1 MTTLLLTHPVCIAHE
16 PPLGH
21 PERPDRLRAVNAV
34 LNHEVFSA
42 LKREEAPPGRR
53 DDVVRAHEER
63 YVEMIEKSSPEE
75 GREPLDADTW
85 MDPASLEA
93 AYACVGAGTR
103 GVDAVMGA
111 EFDNVFCAVRPPGH
125 HAERN
130 RAMGFCLF
138 NSAAIAALY
147 ARAHHGAERIAVV
160 DFDVHHGNGTQDI
173 FWSDRDL
180 FYGST
185 HQMPLYP
192 GTGAPSETGVG
203 NICNAPLRPGDG
215 GREFREALRGRI
227 LPALKDFHPDL
238 VIVSAGFDAH
248 RDDPL
253 GGLELDEADF
263 AWATLHLMEA
273 ADRHCGGRLVSLLE
287 GGYDLKGLAGSVA
300 VHVQALMRGTGE
312 VTSPHIDDEV
322 SDGE

>member
-1 MTTLLLTHPVCIAHE
+1 M
-16 PPLGH
+16 
-21 PERPDRLRAVNAV
+21 
-34 LNHEVFSA
+34 
-42 LKREEAPPGRR
+42 
-53 DDVVRAHEER
+53 
-63 YVEMIEKSSPEE
+63 
-75 GREPLDADTW
+75 
-85 MDPASLEA
+85 
-93 AYACVGAGTR
+93 R
-103 GVDAVMGA
+103 GVDAVMGG
-111 EFDNVFCAVRPPGH
+111 EHDNVFCAVRPPGH

-138 NSAAIAALY
+138 NSAAIAAHH
-147 ARAHHGAERIAVV
+147 ARARHGVERVAVV
-160 DFDVHHGNGTQDI
+160 DFDVHHGNGTQNI

-180 FYGST
+180 FYGSI

-203 NICNAPLRPGDG
+203 NIWNAPLHPGDG
-215 GREFREALRGRI
+215 GREFRETLRGRI
-227 LPALKDFHPDL
+227 LPPLKDFHPDL
-238 VIVSAGFDAH
+238 IILSAGFDAH

-273 ADRHCGGRLVSLLE
+273 ADRQCGGRLVSMME

-312 VTSPHIDDEV
+312 VTAPHTDDEV
-322 SDGE
+322 TDGR